1 MLRRDKTFDLRR
13 TRRQNERQLAVT
25 SPAWAWP
32 ASLRPQLV
40 HPRRGPHRHLTSAPT
55 CKPTVSV
62 ARANQ
67 SVTQRSG
74 SRKNWPKASIA
85 SFESSRLSSAP
96 GLPRAP
102 ARASS
107 ALTGRGAGALC
118 ALSSSSS
125 SKQAWWRGP
134 ALTLRRASPCATA
147 VGNTSAGAPAIA
159 AIRHI
164 ITVLTA
170 GIAQVARG
178 AATDGDGG
186 RAPWPTTPARH
197 RLFPSNDRGPMCR
210 TNL

>member
-1 MLRRDKTFDLRR
+1 MMLRRDKIFDLRR

-107 ALTGRGAGALC
+107 ALTGRGAGLC
-118 ALSSSSS
+118 ALCRLAAVA
-125 SKQAWWRGP
+125 SKRGGEARRWRCVEQARAQQPLGTP
-134 ALTLRRASPCATA
+134 LQELRRSLRS
-147 VGNTSAGAPAIA
+147 GTSLQYS
-159 AIRHI
+159 R
-164 ITVLTA
+164 
-170 GIAQVARG
+170 RG
-178 AATDGDGG
+178 
-186 RAPWPTTPARH
+186 
-197 RLFPSNDRGPMCR
+197 L
-210 TNL
+210 LK

>member
-74 SRKNWPKASIA
+74 SRKNWPNGVDRE
-85 SFESSRLSSAP
+85 FRELSAVV
-96 GLPRAP
+96 G
-102 ARASS
+102 ARAAEGPGTSFVCPH
-107 ALTGRGAGALC
+107 GAGGWALC

-197 RLFPSNDRGPMCR
+197 RLFPSNDRGPMC